1 MTQRNNQKQH
11 DSSSYLICYI
21 ENFFIFRAP
30 YLLWVIFLKVGCLDG
45 KRVITS
51 HGKFLGEVEDTEI
64 SVDEWSVTHLHVNLE
79 KEISEMLHFDN
90 PFLGSVKVLLPVNT
104 VDVVGDVI
112 VLKKSLD
119 ELKEMKE
126 FKPQIEK

>member
-11 DSSSYLICYI
+11 DSSSHLICYI
-21 ENFFIFRAP
+21 ENFFISRAP